1 MKDKGLDIFLA
12 VLFGIGGIVILV
24 LAWAGQMPV
33 GERIF
38 ATLIA
43 SIGLIWVLTRMP
55 SLMSTQRKVSLG
67 KHLPEVE
74 FHKKPH

>member
-33 GERIF
+33 PERIF

-43 SIGLIWVLTRMP
+43 SIGLIWVLIRALL
-55 SLMSTQRKVSLG
+55 LMSVRANG
-67 KHLPEVE
+67 K
-74 FHKKPH
+74 